1 MTLAIRVC
9 GIVSPAMKSF
19 VIFLLFACSLLV
31 RAADPPAAVT
41 KAEDPR
47 QLLQQGLFEEEAN
60 RDFEKAADAY
70 ARLLKEYDRQRA
82 LAATALFRLAEIR
95 AKQGNKT
102 EAIALHQRLLAEF
115 PNHDPLAKLSRE
127 RLATLGGA
135 APPTADVAEAPT
147 ESEATELARVREMVK
162 NSPDLVNA
170 VHVAPAGPKET
181 PLAFAVKNGWLQ
193 VGTFLL
199 DHGAAVNGVPD
210 SVAPLNVAAREGH
223 KAIVELLLA
232 RGAKINPSEIKGDS
246 ALMVACANRRAEV
259 VQLLLDRGADPNY
272 ANDAGVT
279 ALHAACV
286 AKNAEIARMLIE
298 KGAQPN
304 TIARAG
310 AKISGEAADGTPL
323 YYAVA
328 AQQPE
333 LVGLLL
339 DHRADANIPRP
350 GAGTTPLILAVGRS
364 DESIVTLL
372 LTHGAKPDLADENG
386 NTALHYAAQIR
397 APQLV
402 RLLLDHGAS
411 PNLANKEGATPCHT
425 SLAASGGAFSDEIS
439 PRPRGF
445 GGRNRADEGSIPAKD
460 VAALKAIWEALAGK
474 GADFNA
480 RNQIGST
487 PLHYGIALQEIPAEA
502 ALWLIEHGADPQIK
516 DQSGHTPLDLATGE
530 RRLFFEKR
538 LIFPKL
544 AKERAV
550 SAFVRTGSE
559 GPVDTPGRIES
570 VAEFEKAPSLLE
582 LLREKGVLPTLAD
595 EFAELVVYRGG
606 DADTIKEV
614 ARAGLGFDER
624 SNTLR
629 YGTESD
635 PAKWPELRWGDVVV
649 FERGKRAQVAPQVP
663 RPVHYVGNAIDASD
677 VLPHKLV
684 MVTLQ
689 LGERSGALKMGDM
702 LLALAPRDGA
712 FPSHPLPLLRPRHS
726 ASDSQPVWSVSEPL
740 PLWRFSEFVE
750 RVIAAEPRAQI
761 GAVKVQ
767 RTVDGK
773 VREWVV
779 DMRAG
784 DGVKEL
790 PARIG
795 DGDTIIIPLRS
806 ASAPE
811 ALSKRRTGIFQTAP
825 GRVLG
830 QQVFQRKSEDGA
842 TRTLGEFLMQ
852 SYLTGEMI
860 VPLPDFAKIVIYR
873 LKGESGEEEKLTID
887 FTKAIAA
894 ATDKSPAKDA
904 RALDVPLQWGDI
916 IEIQQA
922 LGSTEQWRGFT
933 PQTVLYL
940 KKALTRVVDVWI
952 NGAKKGEL
960 SLEPEIPNFL
970 QAGSER
976 QVPAGRFSPFAV
988 SEIARRANVQ
998 LEELVK
1004 VTIRSGE
1011 NVREFTPEQLR
1022 AIDPWVQHGDR
1033 IEIERL

>member
-1 MTLAIRVC
+1 MTLAIRPC

-19 VIFLLFACSLLV
+19 AIFLLFACSSLLV
-31 RAADPPAAVT
+31 RAADPPAAT
-41 KAEDPR
+41 AKAEDPR

-135 APPTADVAEAPT
+135 APPAADVAEAPT
-147 ESEATELARVREMVK
+147 ESEAGELTRVREMVK

-193 VGTFLL
+193 VATFLL
-199 DHGAAVNGVPD
+199 DHGAAVSGVPD

-232 RGAKINPSEIKGDS
+232 RGAKINPSESKGDS

-259 VQLLLDRGADPNY
+259 VRLLLDRGADPKY
-272 ANDAGVT
+272 ANGAGVT
-279 ALHAACV
+279 ALHAACL

-298 KGAQPN
+298 KGAPPN
-304 TIARAG
+304 TIARRD
-310 AKISGEAADGTPL
+310 AKIGDEVVDGTPL

-333 LVGLLL
+333 LVEFLL
-339 DHRADANIPRP
+339 DHGADANIPRP
-350 GAGTTPLILAVGRS
+350 LEGRTPLILAVGLRN
-364 DESIVTLL
+364 ESIVTLL

-386 NTALHYAAQIR
+386 NSALHYATQIR

-425 SLAASGGAFSDEIS
+425 TLIPSGGTFSDEIS

-445 GGRNRADEGSIPAKD
+445 GGRNRADEGSIPAND
-460 VAALKAIWEALAGK
+460 VAALKAIWEAFAGK

-480 RNQIGST
+480 RNHTGLT
-487 PLHYGIALQEIPAEA
+487 PLHYAIATQEIPAEA
-502 ALWLIEHGADPQIK
+502 ALWLIEHGADPHVK
-516 DQSGHTPLDLATGE
+516 DQSGSTPLDQAGAE

-544 AKERAV
+544 TKERAV
-550 SAFVRTGSE
+550 SAFIRTDSRQNGE
-559 GPVDTPGRIES
+559 TERIES
-570 VAEFEKAPSLLE
+570 VAEFESPPTLLE
-582 LLREKGVLPTLAD
+582 LLREKFLFFMQTAGY
-595 EFAELVVYRGG
+595 ESAELVVYRGA
-606 DADTIKEV
+606 DAGVVKETT
-614 ARAGLGFDER
+614 RATLNFAVGSKL
-624 SNTLR
+624 LR

-635 PAKWPELRWGDVVV
+635 PTKWPALRWGDVLV
-649 FERGKRAQVAPQVP
+649 FEGGKMLTNPTAVFPDTPQP
-663 RPVHYVGNAIDASD
+663 D
-677 VLPHKLV
+677 VLPHKP
-684 MVTLQ
+684 VTVSVQ
-689 LGERSGALKMGDM
+689 LGERRSQLKIGDARVDLNAPPTSRFRGGRGFGHGQSGREGAPGVPMGIHDE
-702 LLALAPRDGA
+702 
-712 FPSHPLPLLRPRHS
+712 H
-726 ASDSQPVWSVSEPL
+726 VWSPSEPL
-740 PLWRFSEFVE
+740 PLWRFSELIE
-750 RVIAAEPRAQI
+750 HAIAAEPRAQLD
-761 GAVKVQ
+761 AVKVQ

-773 VREWVV
+773 VQEWIV
-779 DMRAG
+779 DMRAD

-795 DGDTIIIPLRS
+795 DGDTIIIPLRPV
-806 ASAPE
+806 SAPE
-811 ALSKRRTGIFQTAP
+811 VLSKRRTGIFQTAP
-825 GRVLG
+825 GRILG
-830 QQVFQRKSEDGA
+830 QQVFQRRTEDGA
-842 TRTLGEFLMQ
+842 TRTLAEFLMQ
-852 SYLTGEMI
+852 SYLEGEMI
-860 VPLPDFAKIVIYR
+860 VPLPDFSKISIYR
-873 LKGESGEEEKLTID
+873 LKGESGEEEKLSID

-894 ATDKSPAKDA
+894 ATDKIPAKDA

-960 SLEPEIPNFL
+960 SLEPEIPNFV

-976 QVPAGRFSPFAV
+976 RVPTGEALTVRC
-988 SEIARRANVQ
+988 
-998 LEELVK
+998 
-1004 VTIRSGE
+1004 IRNCATRHCPTRGT
-1011 NVREFTPEQLR
+1011 REGYNP
-1022 AIDPWVQHGDR
+1022 IG
-1033 IEIERL
+1033 